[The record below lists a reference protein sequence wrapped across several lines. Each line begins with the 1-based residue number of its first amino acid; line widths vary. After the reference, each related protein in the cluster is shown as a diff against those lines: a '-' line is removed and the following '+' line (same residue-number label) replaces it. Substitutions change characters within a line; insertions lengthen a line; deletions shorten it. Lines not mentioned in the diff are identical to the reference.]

1 MEEGAGEERY
11 GDVLEGDCAEGA
23 LWFFFTIFF
32 FSFCAPSFFWF
43 ALVHTTLT
51 LFRLRDDVH
60 SSQFFFCIA
69 LQAPHHSRASWMKFY
84 RRHKHE
90 LNHTEEDEPLP
101 LPPEKKMRYSRSDD
115 ILLARFFLNK
125 PDGTSD
131 KIFQG
136 FARDV
141 SLLPYPSKSPR
152 APYALNVDHLSRC
165 LAPASSVERLAR
177 ASSDT

>member
-1 MEEGAGEERY
+1 
-11 GDVLEGDCAEGA
+11 
-23 LWFFFTIFF
+23 
-32 FSFCAPSFFWF
+32 
-43 ALVHTTLT
+43 
-51 LFRLRDDVH
+51 
-60 SSQFFFCIA
+60 
-69 LQAPHHSRASWMKFY
+69 MKFY

-141 SLLPYPSKSPR
+141 SVLSFQISSAFRFFESIISCPSS
-152 APYALNVDHLSRC
+152 LGC
-165 LAPASSVERLAR
+165 
-177 ASSDT
+177 

>member
-1 MEEGAGEERY
+1 
-11 GDVLEGDCAEGA
+11 
-23 LWFFFTIFF
+23 
-32 FSFCAPSFFWF
+32 
-43 ALVHTTLT
+43 
-51 LFRLRDDVH
+51 
-60 SSQFFFCIA
+60 
-69 LQAPHHSRASWMKFY
+69 MKFY

-141 SLLPYPSKSPR
+141 SVLLFPTSPAFSTFRPYPHVS
-152 APYALNVDHLSRC
+152 NVDHSSRC

-177 ASSDT
+177 ASSDTQSQGGPSDTEIGRGGGVG